1 MMHLDGVLFSLRI
14 EYNIKQYTTLQN
26 ILNCITSY
34 YNRKQLIDL
43 DDVKCKQNNS
53 QNQNEAN
60 YEVITKIVKNSS
72 LILLQEKIK

>member
-53 QNQNEAN
+53 QNQNQAN
-60 YEVITKIVKNSS
+60 YEVITKIGKNSFP
-72 LILLQEKIK
+72 ILLQEKIK